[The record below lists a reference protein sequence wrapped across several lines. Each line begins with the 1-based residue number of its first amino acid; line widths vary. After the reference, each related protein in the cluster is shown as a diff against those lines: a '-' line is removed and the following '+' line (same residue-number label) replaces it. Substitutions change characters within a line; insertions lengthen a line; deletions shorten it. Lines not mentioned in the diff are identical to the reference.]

1 MTATETIQLR
11 PIEAVDEA
19 FLRLVYASVRQEEL
33 DQVEW
38 PLGHREEFL
47 RTQFDAQHNH
57 YCGNYP
63 GAKFYVVKMDEKPAG
78 RLYVHRTPS
87 EIRIMDIAL
96 MPEFRNQ
103 GIGSRLLRQ
112 ILDDGDR
119 KGLPVTIHV
128 EKFNPALELYERLGF
143 RMDADRGVYL
153 FLKRMPSSEGSK

>member
-1 MTATETIQLR
+1 ME
-11 PIEAVDEA
+11 
-19 FLRLVYASVRQEEL
+19 
-33 DQVEW
+33 
-38 PLGHREEFL
+38 
-47 RTQFDAQHNH
+47 
-57 YCGNYP
+57 
-63 GAKFYVVKMDEKPAG
+63 EKPAG

-128 EKFNPALELYERLGF
+128 EKFNPALELYKRLGF
-143 RMDADRGVYL
+143 RMDEDRGVYL
-153 FLKRMPSSEGSK
+153 FLIRMPSSEGSK